1 VSDSV
6 QSFSARSRGA
16 HAFWLVEPGRGE
28 IRPATVATPGEDDV
42 LIRTLWTGISR
53 GTESLVFGGRVPAS
67 QYETMAA
74 PFQEGALPGPVKYG
88 YLNVGVVEEGPHDL
102 VGRTVFCLYPHQTR
116 YVVPVAA
123 VLPVPAGIPARRAV
137 LAGTV
142 ETAVNI
148 LWDAAPLV
156 GDRVAV
162 VGAGMVGSSVARL
175 LSQIPGVS
183 ATLIDTN
190 PARHAVADA
199 FGVAFAAPA
208 DAPGGNDLVIH
219 TSATSAGLARSL
231 ELLRRDGVVVEA
243 SWYGDAA
250 VDLPL
255 GEAFHSNR
263 LTVRSSQVGAVA
275 AARRAS
281 RTHRD
286 RLAIALDLLTDPAY
300 DILLTGTSS
309 FDDLPTTMA
318 ALASG
323 AFDGLCHTIDY
334 STSTTE
340 ESA

>member
-88 YLNVGVVEEGPHDL
+88 YLNV
-102 VGRTVFCLYPHQTR
+102 
-116 YVVPVAA
+116 
-123 VLPVPAGIPARRAV
+123 
-137 LAGTV
+137 
-142 ETAVNI
+142 
-148 LWDAAPLV
+148 
-156 GDRVAV
+156 
-162 VGAGMVGSSVARL
+162 
-175 LSQIPGVS
+175 
-183 ATLIDTN
+183 
-190 PARHAVADA
+190 
-199 FGVAFAAPA
+199 
-208 DAPGGNDLVIH
+208 
-219 TSATSAGLARSL
+219 
-231 ELLRRDGVVVEA
+231 GVVVEA